1 MSSPRTPRQLHLM
14 SRVVAAVALVVV
26 SPILLLAA
34 FAILLSS
41 RGPVLYPAA
50 RVGLSGRPF
59 TMLKLRTMRGAP
71 THGVQRITGGQDSRI
86 SPVGRW
92 LRKLKIDE
100 LPQLVNVVRG
110 DMVLVG
116 PRPEDPSIV
125 ADYYTPFMR
134 RTLNVLPG
142 LTSPGSL
149 DYFAREERLPTDPAE
164 AERVYVS
171 TLLPRKAALD
181 LVYIENRCWHYD
193 LQLVLRT
200 AGSMLGARAL
210 FPRRCAWERLEAA
223 GLMRTALQAPAWT
236 ELT

>member
-1 MSSPRTPRQLHLM
+1 MNTRRSSHQLHLA
-14 SRVVAAVALVVV
+14 SRVVAGVALVLV
-26 SPILLLAA
+26 SPVLLLAA
-34 FAILLSS
+34 LAIKTSS
-41 RGPVLYPAA
+41 RGPVLYSAA

-59 TMLKLRTMRGAP
+59 TMLKLRTMRGTP
-71 THGVQRITGGQDSRI
+71 SGDIQRITGGQDSRV
-86 SPVGRW
+86 SAVGRW

-149 DYFAREERLPTDPAE
+149 DYFAREERMPADPAE

-181 LVYIENRCWHYD
+181 LVYIQNRSWHYD
-193 LQLVLRT
+193 LQLVVRT
-200 AGSMLGARAL
+200 AGSMLGARTL
-210 FPRRCAWERLEAA
+210 FRRRCAWERLEAA
-223 GLMRTALQAPAWT
+223 GLMRNSH
-236 ELT
+236 LTPVRREPT

>member
-1 MSSPRTPRQLHLM
+1 MSSVTSRRPLHLT
-14 SRVVAAVALVVV
+14 SRVIAAVALVLV
-26 SPILLLAA
+26 SPILVIAALA
-34 FAILLSS
+34 IMMSS

-50 RVGLSGRPF
+50 RVGLSGQPF
-59 TMLKLRTMRGAP
+59 TMLKLRTMRGVP
-71 THGVQRITGGQDSRI
+71 TSEAQRITGGRDSRV

-100 LPQLVNVVRG
+100 LPQLVNIVRG

-125 ADYYTPFMR
+125 EDYYTPFMR
-134 RTLNVLPG
+134 RTLNVVPG

-149 DYFAREERLPTDPAE
+149 DYFAREKAMPSDPAE

-171 TLLPRKAALD
+171 ALLPRKAALD
-181 LVYIENRCWHYD
+181 VVYIEHRSWRYD
-193 LQLVLRT
+193 LQLVVRT
-200 AGSMLGARAL
+200 VGSMLGVRAL
-210 FPRRCAWERLEAA
+210 FRRRCAWERVEAA
-223 GLMRTALQAPAWT
+223 GLMQTTVEVPVSG